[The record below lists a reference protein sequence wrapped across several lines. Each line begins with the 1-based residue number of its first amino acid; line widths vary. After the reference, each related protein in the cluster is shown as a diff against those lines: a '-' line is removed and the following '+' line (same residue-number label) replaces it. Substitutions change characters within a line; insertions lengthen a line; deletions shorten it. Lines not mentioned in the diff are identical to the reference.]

1 MQIYP
6 GDTVFA
12 CTPTALVEK
21 DGYSVHSMTLGSH
34 TGTVRK
40 PKLHLSMLIT
50 SHTSHTGTHVDAPYH
65 FFANGNKI
73 DEIPLST
80 FIGQALVIDL
90 TTKGAREIITWADLA
105 PHSCRMHDG
114 VIVLL
119 RTGWSAHWKTP
130 RYYDHPFV
138 SREAAEGI
146 MATGVRVLGVDTLSP
161 DETLVDGTE
170 GKFGFGAHQVIL
182 GCGGVIA
189 ENLTNLDAILD
200 KNAIVSLVPL
210 NLLGCDGSPIRAFAS
225 VSARV

>member
-1 MQIYP
+1 
-6 GDTVFA
+6 
-12 CTPTALVEK
+12 
-21 DGYSVHSMTLGSH
+21 
-34 TGTVRK
+34 
-40 PKLHLSMLIT
+40 MLM
-50 SHTSHTGTHVDAPYH
+50 TSHTGTHVDAPYH

-90 TTKGAREIITWADLA
+90 TMKGAREIITWADLA

-119 RTGWSAHWKTP
+119 HTGWSAHWKTP

-146 MATGVRVLGVDTLSP
+146 MATGVRVLGVDTFSP

-170 GKFGFGAHQVIL
+170 GKFGFGTHQVIL

-200 KNAIVSLVPL
+200 KNAIISLVPL
-210 NLLGCDGSPIRAFAS
+210 NIRGCDGSPLGLLRRS
-225 VSARV
+225 PQRCEL